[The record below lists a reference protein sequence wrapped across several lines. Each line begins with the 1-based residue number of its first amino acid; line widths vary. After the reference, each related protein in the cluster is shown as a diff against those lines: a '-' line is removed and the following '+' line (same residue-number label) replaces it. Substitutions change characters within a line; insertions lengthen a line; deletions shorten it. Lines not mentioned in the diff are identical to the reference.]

1 LREEYR
7 LGRTKK
13 KELGRIL
20 ILKETENLSL
30 ILKVV
35 NV

>member
-1 LREEYR
+1 LKEEYR
-7 LGRTKK
+7 LRMTEK

-20 ILKETENLSL
+20 VLKEAENLSL